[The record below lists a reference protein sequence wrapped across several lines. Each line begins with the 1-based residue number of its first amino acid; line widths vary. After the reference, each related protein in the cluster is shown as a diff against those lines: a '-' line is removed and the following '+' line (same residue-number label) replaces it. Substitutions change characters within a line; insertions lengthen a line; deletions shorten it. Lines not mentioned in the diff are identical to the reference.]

1 MTDKI
6 ELTERENK
14 VYQAIVQYIT
24 ENNYPPTVR
33 ELVAMTGINSTATIS
48 SCINRLSR
56 KGYLTYKGRTARS
69 ISVKR

>member
-1 MTDKI
+1 MIDKI
-6 ELTERENK
+6 ELTDRENN
-14 VYQAIVQYIT
+14 VYQAIVQYIS

-69 ISVKR
+69 ICVKR